1 MATLKRKIQEAI
13 HYNFKSITLKKE
25 EYDSLTED
33 YKRLL
38 EMNDI
43 DVNIE

>member
-1 MATLKRKIQEAI
+1 MKLSKKIEQAI

-33 YKRLL
+33 LKNLL
-38 EMNDI
+38 KLSNI
-43 DVNIE
+43 KVNIE

>member
-1 MATLKRKIQEAI
+1 MSTLSKKIEQAI

>member
-25 EYDSLTED
+25 EYNSLTED
-33 YKRLL
+33 LKNLL
-38 EMNDI
+38 KLSNI
-43 DVNIE
+43 KVNIE

>member
-25 EYDSLTED
+25 EYDSLTKD
-33 YKRLL
+33 LKNLL
-38 EMNDI
+38 KLSNI
-43 DVNIE
+43 KVNIE